1 MHSLFTFFHRT
12 LHNAAFFNL
21 FLFLNLYIASISACL
36 VTAFLHNFEH
46 PANPDAPILIG
57 LPDITSAA

>member
-1 MHSLFTFFHRT
+1 MYSLFTFFHRT
-12 LHNAAFFNL
+12 LHNAA
-21 FLFLNLYIASISACL
+21 FLNLYIASISACL